1 MARSASRYGAT
12 ARRNVV
18 VGFLALLTLG
28 LVIQLVRL
36 QVTTADTLTK
46 RGYDRSLRIQTEDA
60 LRGMILDREGEPL
73 AISTPVSTLIIDP
86 TRMWATLNGDFDR
99 LHEACLTDRA
109 YSPDCAWVNHGNEEE
124 ARLRYQYEALRPL
137 AALLDED
144 LTRFY
149 DELAARA
156 DSQFMYLGRQ
166 IPPSIANEALDL
178 KIPGLRRENG
188 YKRFYPSGEIL
199 GQIIG
204 YTDVEDKGQ
213 EGLEKLYEQ
222 WLAGQPGKVKVLQ
235 DRAGRALRVVEE
247 VSPASAGTQLQLSID
262 KRIQYITHQVL
273 QETMDEFRAES
284 VSAVMVDIKTGE
296 ILAMVSLPAG
306 NPNVSAERR
315 AELLKNRSVTDT
327 FEPGS
332 TMKPLAV
339 AAALDAGVITPKTS
353 FRTGGTYKMGRYT
366 VRDTHNYGTQDTVGV
381 IRKSSNVGMAMI
393 SERMPRKK
401 YREFMTALG
410 FGQPTGIGFPG
421 EQRGHFPRTEKI
433 SAFDYATTF
442 YGYGVS
448 TSALQL
454 AHAYATIANDGVEV
468 PLSLLKV
475 DEPPEGK
482 RVMSEKTERAVQK
495 MLEAVVGDG
504 GTGRRA
510 NTESYTVAGKTGTSH
525 KVRKGGGY
533 AEKNYR
539 GIFAGYAPAHDP
551 RIAMV
556 VVVDDPKG
564 SEYYGGLVAAPPFSK
579 IADWSLKM
587 LGVLPDKIAKSG
599 EIGLVADAAL
609 FEDNDSVGAP
619 PHETPAEEETE

>member
-60 LRGMILDREGEPL
+60 RRGMILDREGEPL

-482 RVMSEKTERAVQK
+482 RVMSEKTARAVQK

>member
-1 MARSASRYGAT
+1 MARSTFPYGAT

-18 VGFLALLTLG
+18 VGFLALMTLG
-28 LVIQLVRL
+28 LVVQLIRL

-46 RGYDRSLRIQTEDA
+46 RGYQRSLRIQTEDA

-86 TRMWATLNGDFDR
+86 QRMWATLNGDFDR
-99 LHEACLTDRA
+99 LREACQTDKS
-109 YSPDCAWVNHGNEEE
+109 YSVDCAWANGSNEEE
-124 ARLRYQYEALRPL
+124 ARQRYQYETLRPL

-144 LTRFY
+144 LAKFY
-149 DELAARA
+149 DDLAARA
-156 DSQFMYLGRQ
+156 DQQFMYLRRQ

-188 YKRFYPSGEIL
+188 YKRFYPSGEIM

-204 YTDVEDKGQ
+204 YTDLEDKGQ
-213 EGLEKLYEQ
+213 EGLEKLYEN
-222 WLAGQPGKVKVLQ
+222 WLAGQAGKVKVLQ

-247 VSPASAGTQLQLSID
+247 VSPAAAGTQLQLSID

-273 QETMDEFRAES
+273 QETMDEFRAEA
-284 VSAVMVDIKTGE
+284 VTAVMVDVKTGE

-339 AAALDAGVITPKTS
+339 AAALEAGVITPKTS
-353 FRTGGTYKMGRYT
+353 FRTSGTYQMGRYT

-401 YREFMTALG
+401 YRDFMTALG
-410 FGQPTGIGFPG
+410 FGQPSGIGFPG

-433 SAFDYATTF
+433 SPFDYATTF

-448 TSALQL
+448 VSALQL
-454 AHAYATIANDGVEV
+454 AHAYATVANDGVEM

-475 DEPPEGK
+475 EELPEGR
-482 RVMSEKTERAVQK
+482 RVMSDKTARAVQK

-504 GTGRRA
+504 GTGKRA

-539 GIFAGYAPAHDP
+539 GIFAGYAPAHNP

-564 SEYYGGLVAAPPFSK
+564 DNYYGGLVAAPPFAK
-579 IADWSLKM
+579 IADWSLRM

-609 FEDNDSVGAP
+609 FEDNDSAGAP
-619 PHETPAEEETE
+619 PHETPEETE

>member
-1 MARSASRYGAT
+1 MARSIFRYGAT

-18 VGFLALLTLG
+18 VGFLALMTLG
-28 LVIQLVRL
+28 LVAQLIRL
-36 QVTTADTLTK
+36 QVTTADSLTK

-86 TRMWATLNGDFDR
+86 LRMWATLNGDFDR
-99 LHEACLTDRA
+99 LREACLTDRA

-137 AALLDED
+137 AALLEED

-156 DSQFMYLGRQ
+156 DQQFMYLRRQ

-188 YKRFYPSGEIL
+188 YKRFYPSGEIM

-213 EGLEKLYEQ
+213 EGLEKLYEN
-222 WLAGQPGKVKVLQ
+222 WLAGQAGKVKVLQ

-247 VSPASAGTQLQLSID
+247 VRPASAGTQLQLSID

-273 QETMDEFRAES
+273 QETKDEFRAES
-284 VSAVMVDIKTGE
+284 VSAVMVDVKTGE

-315 AELLKNRSVTDT
+315 AELLKNRAVTDT

-339 AAALDAGVITPKTS
+339 AAALEAGVITPKTS
-353 FRTGGTYKMGRYT
+353 FRTSGTYQMGRYT

-401 YREFMTALG
+401 YRDFMTALG
-410 FGQPTGIGFPG
+410 FGQPSGIGFPG
-421 EQRGHFPRTEKI
+421 EQRGHLPHTEKI
-433 SAFDYATTF
+433 SPFDYATTF

-448 TSALQL
+448 VSALQL
-454 AHAYATIANDGVEV
+454 AHAYATIANDGVEM

-475 DEPPEGK
+475 EELPEGK
-482 RVMSEKTERAVQK
+482 RVMSDKTARAVQK

-504 GTGRRA
+504 GTGKRA

-539 GIFAGYAPAHDP
+539 GIFAGYAPAHNP

-564 SEYYGGLVAAPPFSK
+564 DNYYGGLVAAPPFAK
-579 IADWSLKM
+579 IADWSLRM

-599 EIGLVADAAL
+599 EIGLVADSAL

-619 PHETPAEEETE
+619 PHEPPEETE

>member
-99 LHEACLTDRA
+99 LREACLTDRA

-166 IPPSIANEALDL
+166 IPPSVANEALDL

-188 YKRFYPSGEIL
+188 YKRFYPSGEIM

-454 AHAYATIANDGVEV
+454 AHAYATVANDGVEV

-482 RVMSEKTERAVQK
+482 RVMSEKTARAVQK

-619 PHETPAEEETE
+619 PHETPAEETE

>member
-99 LHEACLTDRA
+99 LREACLTDRA

-166 IPPSIANEALDL
+166 IPPSVANEALDL

-188 YKRFYPSGEIL
+188 YKRFYPSGEIM

-482 RVMSEKTERAVQK
+482 RVMSEKTARAVQK

-539 GIFAGYAPAHDP
+539 AIFAGYAPAHEP

-564 SEYYGGLVAAPPFSK
+564 SDYYGGLVAAPPFSK

-609 FEDNDSVGAP
+609 FEDNDSAGAP
-619 PHETPAEEETE
+619 PHEIAEETE

>member
-1 MARSASRYGAT
+1 MARSIFRYGAT

-18 VGFLALLTLG
+18 VGFLALMTLG
-28 LVIQLVRL
+28 LVAQLIRL
-36 QVTTADTLTK
+36 QVTTADSLTK

-86 TRMWATLNGDFDR
+86 LRMWATLNGDFDR
-99 LHEACLTDRA
+99 LREACQTDKA
-109 YSPDCAWVNHGNEEE
+109 YSVDCTWANSGNEEE
-124 ARLRYQYEALRPL
+124 ARLRYQYETLRPL
-137 AALLDED
+137 ATLLDED
-144 LTRFY
+144 LAKFY

-156 DSQFMYLGRQ
+156 DQQFMYLRRQ

-188 YKRFYPSGEIL
+188 YKRFYPSGEIM

-213 EGLEKLYEQ
+213 EGLEKLYEN
-222 WLAGQPGKVKVLQ
+222 WLAGQAGKVKVLQ

-247 VSPASAGTQLQLSID
+247 VRPASAGTQLQLSID

-273 QETMDEFRAES
+273 QETKDEFRAES
-284 VSAVMVDIKTGE
+284 VSAVMVDVKTGE

-315 AELLKNRSVTDT
+315 AELLKNRAVTDT

-339 AAALDAGVITPKTS
+339 VAALEAGVITPKTS
-353 FRTGGTYKMGRYT
+353 FRTNGTYKMGRYT

-401 YREFMTALG
+401 YRDFMTALG
-410 FGQPTGIGFPG
+410 FGQPSGIGFPG
-421 EQRGHFPRTEKI
+421 EQRGHLPHTEKI

-442 YGYGVS
+442 FGYGVS
-448 TSALQL
+448 SSALQL
-454 AHAYATIANDGVEV
+454 AHAYATVANNGVAM

-475 DEPPEGK
+475 EEPPQGT
-482 RVMSEKTERAVQK
+482 RVMSEKTAKAVQK
-495 MLEAVVGDG
+495 MLEAVVSDG

-539 GIFAGYAPAHDP
+539 AIFAGYAPAHEP

-564 SEYYGGLVAAPPFSK
+564 SDYYGGLVAAPPFSK

-599 EIGLVADAAL
+599 EIGLVADSAL
-609 FEDNDSVGAP
+609 FEDNDSAGAP
-619 PHETPAEEETE
+619 PYESPEETE

>member
-12 ARRNVV
+12 ARRNVA

-99 LHEACLTDRA
+99 LREACLTDRA

-124 ARLRYQYEALRPL
+124 ARLRYQYETLRPL

-188 YKRFYPSGEIL
+188 YKRFYPSGEIM

-454 AHAYATIANDGVEV
+454 AHAYATVANDGVEV

-482 RVMSEKTERAVQK
+482 RVMSEKTARAVQK

-619 PHETPAEEETE
+619 PHETPAEETE

>member
-99 LHEACLTDRA
+99 LREACLTDRA

-166 IPPSIANEALDL
+166 IPPSVANEALDL

-188 YKRFYPSGEIL
+188 YKRFYPSGEIM

-353 FRTGGTYKMGRYT
+353 FRTGGIYKMGRYT

-454 AHAYATIANDGVEV
+454 AHAYATVANDGVEV

-482 RVMSEKTERAVQK
+482 RVMSEKTARAVQK

-619 PHETPAEEETE
+619 PHETPAEETE

>member
-99 LHEACLTDRA
+99 LREACLTDRA

-188 YKRFYPSGEIL
+188 YKRFYPSGEIM

-366 VRDTHNYGTQDTVGV
+366 VRDTHNYGIQDTVGV

-482 RVMSEKTERAVQK
+482 RVMSEKTARAVQK

-619 PHETPAEEETE
+619 PHETPAEETE

>member
-1 MARSASRYGAT
+1 MARSIFRYGAT

-18 VGFLALLTLG
+18 VGFLALMTLG
-28 LVIQLVRL
+28 LVAQLIRL
-36 QVTTADTLTK
+36 QVTTADSLTK

-86 TRMWATLNGDFDR
+86 LRMWATLNGDFDR
-99 LHEACLTDRA
+99 LREACQTDKA
-109 YSPDCAWVNHGNEEE
+109 YSVDCAWANSGKEEE
-124 ARLRYQYEALRPL
+124 ARLRYQYETLRPL
-137 AALLDED
+137 ATLLDED
-144 LTRFY
+144 LAKFY

-156 DSQFMYLGRQ
+156 DQQFMYLRRQ

-188 YKRFYPSGEIL
+188 YKRFYPSGEIM

-213 EGLEKLYEQ
+213 EGLEKLYEN
-222 WLAGQPGKVKVLQ
+222 WLAGQAGKVKVLQ

-247 VSPASAGTQLQLSID
+247 VRPASAGTQLQLSID

-273 QETMDEFRAES
+273 QETKDEFRAES
-284 VSAVMVDIKTGE
+284 VSAVMVDVKTGE

-315 AELLKNRSVTDT
+315 AELLKNRAVTDT

-339 AAALDAGVITPKTS
+339 AAALEAGVITPKTS
-353 FRTGGTYKMGRYT
+353 FRTNGTYKMGRYT
-366 VRDTHNYGTQDTVGV
+366 VRDVHNYGTQDTIGI
-381 IRKSSNVGMAMI
+381 IRKSSNIGMAMI

-401 YREFMTALG
+401 YREFMTNLG
-410 FGQPTGIGFPG
+410 FGQPTGISFPA
-421 EQRGHFPRTEKI
+421 EQRGHLPHTEKI

-442 YGYGVS
+442 FGYGVS
-448 TSALQL
+448 SSALQL
-454 AHAYATIANDGVEV
+454 AHAYATIANDGVEM

-475 DEPPEGK
+475 EELPEGK
-482 RVMSEKTERAVQK
+482 RVMSDKTARAVQK
-495 MLEAVVGDG
+495 MLEAVVSDG

-539 GIFAGYAPAHDP
+539 AIFAGYAPAHEP

-564 SEYYGGLVAAPPFSK
+564 SDYYGGLVAAPPFSK

-609 FEDNDSVGAP
+609 FEDNDSAGAP
-619 PHETPAEEETE
+619 PHEIAEETE

>member
-1 MARSASRYGAT
+1 M
-12 ARRNVV
+12 
-18 VGFLALLTLG
+18 TLG
-28 LVIQLVRL
+28 LVAQLIRL
-36 QVTTADTLTK
+36 QVTTADSLTK

-86 TRMWATLNGDFDR
+86 LRMWATLNGDFDR
-99 LHEACLTDRA
+99 LREACQTDKA
-109 YSPDCAWVNHGNEEE
+109 YSVDCAWANSGNEEE
-124 ARLRYQYEALRPL
+124 ARLRYQYETLRPL
-137 AALLDED
+137 ATLLDED
-144 LTRFY
+144 LAKFY

-156 DSQFMYLGRQ
+156 DQQFMYLRRQ

-188 YKRFYPSGEIL
+188 YKRFYPSGEIM

-213 EGLEKLYEQ
+213 EGLEKLYEN
-222 WLAGQPGKVKVLQ
+222 WLAGQAGKVKVLQ

-247 VSPASAGTQLQLSID
+247 IRPAAAGAQLQLSID

-273 QETMDEFRAES
+273 QDTMNETRAEA
-284 VSAVMVDIKTGE
+284 VTAVMVDVKTGE

-306 NPNVSAERR
+306 NPNVLAERR

-339 AAALDAGVITPKTS
+339 AAALEAGVITPKTS
-353 FRTGGTYKMGRYT
+353 FRTNGTYKMGRYT
-366 VRDTHNYGTQDTVGV
+366 VRDVHNYGTQDTIGI
-381 IRKSSNVGMAMI
+381 IRKSSNIGMAMI

-401 YREFMTALG
+401 YREFMTNLG
-410 FGQPTGIGFPG
+410 FGQPTGISFPG
-421 EQRGHFPRTEKI
+421 EQRGHLPHTEKI

-442 YGYGVS
+442 FGYGVS
-448 TSALQL
+448 SSALQL
-454 AHAYATIANDGVEV
+454 AHAYATVANNGVEM

-475 DEPPEGK
+475 EELPEGK
-482 RVMSEKTERAVQK
+482 RVMSDKTARAVQK

-504 GTGRRA
+504 GTGKRA

-539 GIFAGYAPAHDP
+539 GIFAGYAPAHNP

-564 SEYYGGLVAAPPFSK
+564 DNYYGGLVAAPPFAK
-579 IADWSLKM
+579 IADWSLRM

-599 EIGLVADAAL
+599 EIGLVADSAL
-609 FEDNDSVGAP
+609 FEDNHSAGSP
-619 PHETPAEEETE
+619 PHEFPQETE

>member
-1 MARSASRYGAT
+1 MARSIFRYGAT

-18 VGFLALLTLG
+18 VGFLALMTLG
-28 LVIQLVRL
+28 LVAQLIRL
-36 QVTTADTLTK
+36 QVTTADSLTK

-86 TRMWATLNGDFDR
+86 LRMWATLNGDFDR
-99 LHEACLTDRA
+99 LREACQTDKA
-109 YSPDCAWVNHGNEEE
+109 YSVDCAWANSGNEEE
-124 ARLRYQYEALRPL
+124 ARLRYQYETLRPL
-137 AALLDED
+137 AMLLDED
-144 LTRFY
+144 LAKFY

-156 DSQFMYLGRQ
+156 DQQFMYLRRQ

-178 KIPGLRRENG
+178 KIPDLRRENG
-188 YKRFYPSGEIL
+188 YKRFYPSGEIM

-213 EGLEKLYEQ
+213 EGLEKLYEN
-222 WLAGQPGKVKVLQ
+222 WLAGQAGKVKVLQ

-247 VSPASAGTQLQLSID
+247 VRPASAGTQLQLSID

-273 QETMDEFRAES
+273 QETKDEFRAES
-284 VSAVMVDIKTGE
+284 VSAVMVDVKTGE

-306 NPNVSAERR
+306 NPNVLAERR

-339 AAALDAGVITPKTS
+339 AAALEAGVITPKTS
-353 FRTGGTYKMGRYT
+353 FRTNGTYKMGRYT
-366 VRDTHNYGTQDTVGV
+366 VRDVHNYGTQDTIGI
-381 IRKSSNVGMAMI
+381 IRKSSNIGMAMI

-401 YREFMTALG
+401 YREFMTNLG
-410 FGQPTGIGFPG
+410 FGQPTGISFPA
-421 EQRGHFPRTEKI
+421 EQRGHLPHTEKI

-442 YGYGVS
+442 FGYGVS
-448 TSALQL
+448 SSALQL
-454 AHAYATIANDGVEV
+454 AHAYATIANDGVEM

-475 DEPPEGK
+475 EELPEGK
-482 RVMSEKTERAVQK
+482 RVMSDKTARAVQK
-495 MLEAVVGDG
+495 MLEAVVSDG

-539 GIFAGYAPAHDP
+539 ASFAGYAPAHEP

-564 SEYYGGLVAAPPFSK
+564 SDYYGGLVAAPPFSK

-599 EIGLVADAAL
+599 EIGLVADSAL
-609 FEDNDSVGAP
+609 FEDNDSAGAP
-619 PHETPAEEETE
+619 PYESPEETE

>member
-1 MARSASRYGAT
+1 M
-12 ARRNVV
+12 
-18 VGFLALLTLG
+18 TLG
-28 LVIQLVRL
+28 LVAQLIRL
-36 QVTTADTLTK
+36 QVTTADTLTE
-46 RGYDRSLRIQTEDA
+46 RGYQRSLRIQTEDA

-86 TRMWATLNGDFDR
+86 QRMWATLNGDFDR
-99 LHEACLTDRA
+99 LREACQTDKA
-109 YSPDCAWVNHGNEEE
+109 YSVDCPWANGSNEEE
-124 ARLRYQYEALRPL
+124 ARQRYQYETLRPL

-144 LTRFY
+144 LAKFY
-149 DELAARA
+149 DDLAARA
-156 DSQFMYLGRQ
+156 DQQFMYLRRQ

-188 YKRFYPSGEIL
+188 YKRFYPSGEIM

-204 YTDVEDKGQ
+204 YTDLEDKGQ
-213 EGLEKLYEQ
+213 EGLEKLYENT
-222 WLAGQPGKVKVLQ
+222 LAGRPGKMKVLQ

-247 VSPASAGTQLQLSID
+247 ISPAADGAQLQLSID
-262 KRIQYITHQVL
+262 KRIQFTTHQIL
-273 QETMDEFRAES
+273 QETMDRYRAAS
-284 VSAVMVDIKTGE
+284 VTAVVIDIKSGE
-296 ILAMVSLPAG
+296 ILAMVSLPTG

-315 AELLKNRSVTDT
+315 AELLKNRAVTDT

-339 AAALDAGVITPKTS
+339 AAAIELGAISPNTRFKKGM
-353 FRTGGTYKMGRYT
+353 TYQMGKNT
-366 VRDTHNYGTQDTVGV
+366 VRDTHNYGTQDTVGI

-393 SERMPRKK
+393 SERTPRKK
-401 YREFMTALG
+401 YRAFMQELG
-410 FGQPTGIGFPG
+410 FGEPSGINFPG
-421 EQRGHFPRTEKI
+421 EQRGHFPRTDKLNSFE
-433 SAFDYATTF
+433 YATIF

-454 AHAYATIANDGVEV
+454 AHAYATIANDGVAV

-475 DEPPEGK
+475 HTLPEGK
-482 RVMSEKTERAVQK
+482 RVMSAQTASSVRK

-510 NTESYTVAGKTGTSH
+510 NTQTYTVAGKTGTSH
-525 KVRKGGGY
+525 KVRASGGY

-539 GIFAGYAPAHDP
+539 GIFAGYAPAHEP

-564 SEYYGGLVAAPPFSK
+564 NDYYGGLVAAPPFAR
-579 IADWSLKM
+579 IAEASLKM
-587 LGVLPDKIAKSG
+587 LNVLPDKITKTGAIALVSDDG
-599 EIGLVADAAL
+599 EP
-609 FEDNDSVGAP
+609 FEDNDTAGVPDAP
-619 PHETPAEEETE
+619 AKEITQ

>member
-1 MARSASRYGAT
+1 M
-12 ARRNVV
+12 
-18 VGFLALLTLG
+18 TLG
-28 LVIQLVRL
+28 LVAQLIRL
-36 QVTTADTLTK
+36 QVTTADSLTK

-86 TRMWATLNGDFDR
+86 LRMWATLNGDFDR
-99 LHEACLTDRA
+99 LREACQTDKA
-109 YSPDCAWVNHGNEEE
+109 YSVDCTWANSGNEEE
-124 ARLRYQYEALRPL
+124 ARLRYQYETLRPL
-137 AALLDED
+137 ATLLDED
-144 LTRFY
+144 LAKFY

-156 DSQFMYLGRQ
+156 DQQFMYLRRQ

-188 YKRFYPSGEIL
+188 YKRFYPSGEIM

-213 EGLEKLYEQ
+213 EGLEKLYEN
-222 WLAGQPGKVKVLQ
+222 WLAGQAGKVKVLQ

-247 VSPASAGTQLQLSID
+247 VRPASAGTQLQLSID

-273 QETMDEFRAES
+273 QETKDEFRAES
-284 VSAVMVDIKTGE
+284 VSAVMVDVKTGE

-315 AELLKNRSVTDT
+315 AELLKNRAVTDT

-339 AAALDAGVITPKTS
+339 VAALEAGVITPKTS
-353 FRTGGTYKMGRYT
+353 FRTNGTYKMGRYT

-401 YREFMTALG
+401 YRDFMTALG
-410 FGQPTGIGFPG
+410 FGQPSGIGFPG
-421 EQRGHFPRTEKI
+421 EQRGHLPHTEKI

-442 YGYGVS
+442 FGYGVS
-448 TSALQL
+448 SSALQL
-454 AHAYATIANDGVEV
+454 AHAYATVANNGVAM

-475 DEPPEGK
+475 EEPPQGT
-482 RVMSEKTERAVQK
+482 RVMSEKTAKAVQK
-495 MLEAVVGDG
+495 MLEAVVSDG

-539 GIFAGYAPAHDP
+539 AIFAGYAPAHEP

-564 SEYYGGLVAAPPFSK
+564 SDYYGGLVAAPPFSK

-599 EIGLVADAAL
+599 EIGLVADSAL
-609 FEDNDSVGAP
+609 FEDNDSAGAP
-619 PHETPAEEETE
+619 PYESPEETE

>member
-1 MARSASRYGAT
+1 MARSIFRYGAT

-18 VGFLALLTLG
+18 VGFLALMTLG
-28 LVIQLVRL
+28 LVAQLIRL
-36 QVTTADTLTK
+36 QVTTADSLTK

-86 TRMWATLNGDFDR
+86 LRMWATLNGDFDR
-99 LHEACLTDRA
+99 LREACQTDKA
-109 YSPDCAWVNHGNEEE
+109 YSVDCAWANSGNEEE
-124 ARLRYQYEALRPL
+124 ARLRYQYETLRPL
-137 AALLDED
+137 ATLLDED
-144 LTRFY
+144 LAKFY

-156 DSQFMYLGRQ
+156 DQQFMYLRRQ

-188 YKRFYPSGEIL
+188 YKRFYPSGEIM

-213 EGLEKLYEQ
+213 EGLEKLYEN
-222 WLAGQPGKVKVLQ
+222 WLAGQAGKVKVLQ

-247 VSPASAGTQLQLSID
+247 VRPASAGTQLQLSID

-273 QETMDEFRAES
+273 QETKDEFRAES
-284 VSAVMVDIKTGE
+284 VSAVMVDVKTGE

-339 AAALDAGVITPKTS
+339 AAALEAGVITPKTS
-353 FRTGGTYKMGRYT
+353 FRTNGTYKMGRYT
-366 VRDTHNYGTQDTVGV
+366 VRDVHNYGTQDTIGI
-381 IRKSSNVGMAMI
+381 IRKSSNIGMAMI

-401 YREFMTALG
+401 YREFMTNLG
-410 FGQPTGIGFPG
+410 FGQPTGISFPA
-421 EQRGHFPRTEKI
+421 EQRGHLPHTEKI

-442 YGYGVS
+442 FGYGVS
-448 TSALQL
+448 SSALQL
-454 AHAYATIANDGVEV
+454 AHAYATVANDGVEM

-475 DEPPEGK
+475 EELPEGK
-482 RVMSEKTERAVQK
+482 RVMSEKTARAVQK
-495 MLEAVVGDG
+495 MLEAVVSDG

-539 GIFAGYAPAHDP
+539 AIFAGYAPAHEP

-564 SEYYGGLVAAPPFSK
+564 SDYYGGLVAAPPFSK

-599 EIGLVADAAL
+599 EIGLVADSAL
-609 FEDNDSVGAP
+609 FEDNDSAGAP
-619 PHETPAEEETE
+619 PHEPPEETE

>member
-1 MARSASRYGAT
+1 MARSIFRYGAT

-18 VGFLALLTLG
+18 VGFLALMTLG
-28 LVIQLVRL
+28 LVAQLIRL
-36 QVTTADTLTK
+36 QVTTADSLTK

-86 TRMWATLNGDFDR
+86 LRMWATLNGDFDR
-99 LHEACLTDRA
+99 LREACQTDKA
-109 YSPDCAWVNHGNEEE
+109 YSVDCAWVNSGNEEE
-124 ARLRYQYEALRPL
+124 ARLRYQYETLRPL
-137 AALLDED
+137 ATLLDED
-144 LTRFY
+144 LAKFY

-156 DSQFMYLGRQ
+156 DQQFMYLRRQ

-188 YKRFYPSGEIL
+188 YKRFYPSGEIM

-213 EGLEKLYEQ
+213 EGLEKLYEN
-222 WLAGQPGKVKVLQ
+222 WLAGQAGKVKVLQ

-247 VSPASAGTQLQLSID
+247 VQPASAGTQLQLSID

-273 QETMDEFRAES
+273 QETKDEFRAES
-284 VSAVMVDIKTGE
+284 VSAVMVDVKTGE
-296 ILAMVSLPAG
+296 ILSMVSLPAG
-306 NPNVSAERR
+306 NPNVLAERR

-339 AAALDAGVITPKTS
+339 AAALEAGVITPKTS
-353 FRTGGTYKMGRYT
+353 FRTNGTYKMGRYT

-401 YREFMTALG
+401 YREFMTNLG
-410 FGQPTGIGFPG
+410 FGQPSGIGFPG
-421 EQRGHFPRTEKI
+421 EQRGHLPHTEKI

-442 YGYGVS
+442 FGYGVS
-448 TSALQL
+448 SSALQL
-454 AHAYATIANDGVEV
+454 AHAYATVANNGVAM

-475 DEPPEGK
+475 EEPPQGT
-482 RVMSEKTERAVQK
+482 RVMSEKTAKAVQK
-495 MLEAVVGDG
+495 MLEAVVSDG

-539 GIFAGYAPAHDP
+539 AIFAGYAPAHEP

-564 SEYYGGLVAAPPFSK
+564 SDYYGGLVAAPPFSK
-579 IADWSLKM
+579 IADWSLRM

-599 EIGLVADAAL
+599 EIGLVADSAL
-609 FEDNDSVGAP
+609 FEDNDSAGAP
-619 PHETPAEEETE
+619 PHEPPEETE

>member
-1 MARSASRYGAT
+1 MARSIFRYGAT
-12 ARRNVV
+12 TRRNVV
-18 VGFLALLTLG
+18 VGFLALMTLG
-28 LVIQLVRL
+28 LVAQLIRL
-36 QVTTADTLTK
+36 QVTTADSLTK

-86 TRMWATLNGDFDR
+86 LRMWATLNGDFDR
-99 LHEACLTDRA
+99 LREACQTDKA
-109 YSPDCAWVNHGNEEE
+109 YSVDCAWANSGNEEE
-124 ARLRYQYEALRPL
+124 ARLRYQYETLRPL
-137 AALLDED
+137 ATLLDED
-144 LTRFY
+144 LAKFY

-156 DSQFMYLGRQ
+156 DQQFMYLRRQ

-188 YKRFYPSGEIL
+188 YKRFYPSGEIM

-213 EGLEKLYEQ
+213 EGLEKLYEN
-222 WLAGQPGKVKVLQ
+222 WLAGQAGKVKVLQ

-247 VSPASAGTQLQLSID
+247 VRPASAGTQLQLSID

-273 QETMDEFRAES
+273 QETKDEFRAES
-284 VSAVMVDIKTGE
+284 VSAVMVDVKTGE

-315 AELLKNRSVTDT
+315 AELLKNRAVTDT

-339 AAALDAGVITPKTS
+339 AAALEAGVITPKTS
-353 FRTGGTYKMGRYT
+353 FRTSGTYQMGRYT
-366 VRDTHNYGTQDTVGV
+366 VRDVHNYGTQDTVGV

-401 YREFMTALG
+401 YREFMTNLG
-410 FGQPTGIGFPG
+410 FGQPSGISFPG
-421 EQRGHFPRTEKI
+421 EQRGHLPHTEKI

-442 YGYGVS
+442 FGYGVS
-448 TSALQL
+448 SSALQL
-454 AHAYATIANDGVEV
+454 AHAYATVANNGVAM

-475 DEPPEGK
+475 EEPPQGT
-482 RVMSEKTERAVQK
+482 RVMSEKTAKAVQK
-495 MLEAVVGDG
+495 MLEAVVSDG

-539 GIFAGYAPAHDP
+539 AIFAGYAPAHEP

-564 SEYYGGLVAAPPFSK
+564 SDYYGGLVAAPPFSK

-609 FEDNDSVGAP
+609 FEDNDSAGAP
-619 PHETPAEEETE
+619 PHEIAEDTE

>member
-99 LHEACLTDRA
+99 LREACLTDRA

-188 YKRFYPSGEIL
+188 YKRFYPSGEIM

-454 AHAYATIANDGVEV
+454 AHAYATVANDGVEV

-482 RVMSEKTERAVQK
+482 RVMSEKTARAVQK

>member
-99 LHEACLTDRA
+99 LREACLTDRA

-188 YKRFYPSGEIL
+188 YKRFYPSGEIM

-315 AELLKNRSVTDT
+315 AELLKNRSITDT

-454 AHAYATIANDGVEV
+454 AHAYATVANDGVEV

-482 RVMSEKTERAVQK
+482 RVMSEKTARAVQK

-619 PHETPAEEETE
+619 PHETPAEETE

>member
-1 MARSASRYGAT
+1 MARSIFRYGAT

-18 VGFLALLTLG
+18 VGFLALMTFG
-28 LVIQLVRL
+28 LVVQLIRL
-36 QVTTADTLTK
+36 QVTTAATLTK

-73 AISTPVSTLIIDP
+73 AISTPVRTLIIAP
-86 TRMWATLNGDFDR
+86 LRMWATLNGDFDR
-99 LHEACLTDRA
+99 LREACQTDKA
-109 YSPDCAWVNHGNEEE
+109 YSVDCPWANGSNEEE
-124 ARLRYQYEALRPL
+124 ARQRYQYETLRPL

-144 LTRFY
+144 LAKFY
-149 DELAARA
+149 NDLAARA
-156 DSQFMYLGRQ
+156 DQQFMYLRRQ

-178 KIPGLRRENG
+178 KIPSLRRENG
-188 YKRFYPSGEIL
+188 YKRFYPSGEIM

-204 YTDVEDKGQ
+204 YTDLEDKGQ
-213 EGLEKLYEQ
+213 EGLEKLYEN
-222 WLAGQPGKVKVLQ
+222 WLAGQAGKVKVLQ

-247 VSPASAGTQLQLSID
+247 VSPAAAGTQLQLSID

-273 QETMDEFRAES
+273 QETMDEFRAEY
-284 VSAVMVDIKTGE
+284 VSAVMVDVKTGE

-339 AAALDAGVITPKTS
+339 AAALEAGVITPKTS
-353 FRTGGTYKMGRYT
+353 FRTSGTYQMGRYT

-401 YREFMTALG
+401 YRDFMTALG
-410 FGQPTGIGFPG
+410 FGQPTGISFPA
-421 EQRGHFPRTEKI
+421 EQRGHLPHTEKI

-442 YGYGVS
+442 FGYGVS
-448 TSALQL
+448 SSALQL
-454 AHAYATIANDGVEV
+454 AHAYATVANNGVSM

-475 DEPPEGK
+475 EEPPQGT
-482 RVMSEKTERAVQK
+482 RVMSEKTAKAVQK
-495 MLEAVVGDG
+495 MLEAVVSDG

-539 GIFAGYAPAHDP
+539 AIFAGYAPAHEP

-564 SEYYGGLVAAPPFSK
+564 SDYYGGLVAAPPFSK

-609 FEDNDSVGAP
+609 FEDNDSAGAP
-619 PHETPAEEETE
+619 PHELPEETE

>member
-1 MARSASRYGAT
+1 MT
-12 ARRNVV
+12 
-18 VGFLALLTLG
+18 FG
-28 LVIQLVRL
+28 LVVQLIRL
-36 QVTTADTLTK
+36 QVTTAATLTK

-86 TRMWATLNGDFDR
+86 LRMWATLNGDFDR
-99 LHEACLTDRA
+99 LREACQTDKV
-109 YSPDCAWVNHGNEEE
+109 YSVDCAWANSGNEEE
-124 ARLRYQYEALRPL
+124 ARLRYQYETLRPL
-137 AALLDED
+137 ATLLDED
-144 LTRFY
+144 LAKFY

-156 DSQFMYLGRQ
+156 DQQFMYLRRQ

-188 YKRFYPSGEIL
+188 YKRFYPSGEIM

-213 EGLEKLYEQ
+213 EGLEKLYEN
-222 WLAGQPGKVKVLQ
+222 WLAGQAGKVKVLQ

-247 VSPASAGTQLQLSID
+247 VRPASAGTQLQLSID

-273 QETMDEFRAES
+273 QETKDEFRAEA
-284 VSAVMVDIKTGE
+284 VTAVMVDVKTGE

-306 NPNVSAERR
+306 NPNVLAERR

-339 AAALDAGVITPKTS
+339 AAALEAGVITPKTS
-353 FRTGGTYKMGRYT
+353 FRTNGTYKMGRYT
-366 VRDTHNYGTQDTVGV
+366 VRDVHNYGTQDTIGI
-381 IRKSSNVGMAMI
+381 IRKSSNIGMAMI

-401 YREFMTALG
+401 YRDFMTALG
-410 FGQPTGIGFPG
+410 FGQPTGISFPG
-421 EQRGHFPRTEKI
+421 EQRGHLPHTEKI

-442 YGYGVS
+442 FGYGVS
-448 TSALQL
+448 SSALQL
-454 AHAYATIANDGVEV
+454 AHAYATVANDGVEM

-475 DEPPEGK
+475 EELPEGK
-482 RVMSEKTERAVQK
+482 RVMSDKTARAVQK

-504 GTGRRA
+504 GTGKRA
-510 NTESYTVAGKTGTSH
+510 NTESYTMAGKTGTSH

-539 GIFAGYAPAHDP
+539 GIFAGYAPAHNP

-556 VVVDDPKG
+556 VIVDDPKG
-564 SEYYGGLVAAPPFSK
+564 QDYYGGLVAAPPFAK
-579 IADWSLKM
+579 IADWSLKV

-599 EIGLVADAAL
+599 EIGLVADSAL
-609 FEDNDSVGAP
+609 FEDNDSAGAP
-619 PHETPAEEETE
+619 PHEIAEETE

>member
-1 MARSASRYGAT
+1 MARSIFRYGAT

-18 VGFLALLTLG
+18 VGFLALMTLG
-28 LVIQLVRL
+28 LVAQLIRL
-36 QVTTADTLTK
+36 QVTTADSLTK

-86 TRMWATLNGDFDR
+86 LRMWATLNGDFDR
-99 LHEACLTDRA
+99 LREACQTDKA
-109 YSPDCAWVNHGNEEE
+109 YSVDCAWANSGNEEE
-124 ARLRYQYEALRPL
+124 ARLRYQYETLRPL
-137 AALLDED
+137 ATLLDED
-144 LTRFY
+144 LAKFY

-156 DSQFMYLGRQ
+156 DQQFMYLRRQ

-188 YKRFYPSGEIL
+188 YKRFYPSGEIM

-213 EGLEKLYEQ
+213 EGLEKLYENG
-222 WLAGQPGKVKVLQ
+222 LAGQAGKVKVLQ

-247 VSPASAGTQLQLSID
+247 VRPASAGTQLQLSID

-273 QETMDEFRAES
+273 QETKDEFRAES
-284 VSAVMVDIKTGE
+284 VSAVMVDVKTGE

-315 AELLKNRSVTDT
+315 AELLKNRAVTDT

-339 AAALDAGVITPKTS
+339 AAALEAGVITPKTS
-353 FRTGGTYKMGRYT
+353 FRTSGTYQMGRYT

-401 YREFMTALG
+401 YRDFMTALG
-410 FGQPTGIGFPG
+410 FGQPSGIGFPG
-421 EQRGHFPRTEKI
+421 EQRGHLPHTEKI

-442 YGYGVS
+442 FGYGVS
-448 TSALQL
+448 SSALQL
-454 AHAYATIANDGVEV
+454 AHAYATVANNGVAM

-475 DEPPEGK
+475 EEPPQGT
-482 RVMSEKTERAVQK
+482 RVMSEKTAKAVQK
-495 MLEAVVGDG
+495 MLEAVVSDG

-539 GIFAGYAPAHDP
+539 AIFAGYAPAHEP

-564 SEYYGGLVAAPPFSK
+564 SDYYGGLVAAPPFSK

-599 EIGLVADAAL
+599 EIGLVADSAL
-609 FEDNDSVGAP
+609 FEDNDSAGAP
-619 PHETPAEEETE
+619 PHEPPEETE

>member
-1 MARSASRYGAT
+1 MARSIFRYGAT

-18 VGFLALLTLG
+18 VGFLALMTLG
-28 LVIQLVRL
+28 LVAQLIRL
-36 QVTTADTLTK
+36 QVTTADSLTK

-86 TRMWATLNGDFDR
+86 QRMWATLNGDFDR
-99 LHEACLTDRA
+99 LREACQTDKS
-109 YSPDCAWVNHGNEEE
+109 YSVDCPWANSGNEEE
-124 ARLRYQYEALRPL
+124 ARLRYQYETLRPL
-137 AALLDED
+137 ATLLDED
-144 LTRFY
+144 LAKYY

-156 DSQFMYLGRQ
+156 DQQFMYLRRQ
-166 IPPSIANEALDL
+166 IPPSIANEALDS

-188 YKRFYPSGEIL
+188 YKRFYPSGEIM

-213 EGLEKLYEQ
+213 EGLEKLYEN
-222 WLAGQPGKVKVLQ
+222 WLAGQAGKVKVLQ

-247 VSPASAGTQLQLSID
+247 VRPASAGTQLQLSID

-273 QETMDEFRAES
+273 QETKDEFRAES
-284 VSAVMVDIKTGE
+284 VSAVMVDVKTGE

-315 AELLKNRSVTDT
+315 AELLKNRAVTDT

-339 AAALDAGVITPKTS
+339 AAALEAGVITPKTS
-353 FRTGGTYKMGRYT
+353 FRTSGTYQMGRYT

-401 YREFMTALG
+401 YRDFMTALG
-410 FGQPTGIGFPG
+410 FGQPSGIGFPG
-421 EQRGHFPRTEKI
+421 EQRGHLPHTEKI

-454 AHAYATIANDGVEV
+454 AHAYATVANDGVEV

-482 RVMSEKTERAVQK
+482 RVMSEKTARAVQK

-609 FEDNDSVGAP
+609 FEDNGSAGAP
-619 PHETPAEEETE
+619 PHEPPEETE

>member
-1 MARSASRYGAT
+1 MARSTFPYGAT

-18 VGFLALLTLG
+18 VGFLALMTLG
-28 LVIQLVRL
+28 LVVQLIRL

-46 RGYDRSLRIQTEDA
+46 RGYQRSLRIQTEDA

-86 TRMWATLNGDFDR
+86 QRIWATLNGDFDR
-99 LHEACLTDRA
+99 LREACLTDRA

-124 ARLRYQYEALRPL
+124 ARLRYQYETLRPL

-166 IPPSIANEALDL
+166 IPPSVANEALDL

-188 YKRFYPSGEIL
+188 YKRFYPSGEIM

-454 AHAYATIANDGVEV
+454 AHAYATVANDGVEV

-482 RVMSEKTERAVQK
+482 RVMSEKTARAVQK

-619 PHETPAEEETE
+619 PHETPAEETE

>member
-12 ARRNVV
+12 TRRNLVIA
-18 VGFLALLTLG
+18 FLAFMTLLLIG
-28 LVIQLVRL
+28 QLIRL
-36 QVTTADTLTK
+36 QVTTAHELTA

-99 LHEACLTDRA
+99 LREACLTDRA

-137 AALLDED
+137 AALLEED

-454 AHAYATIANDGVEV
+454 AHAYATVANDGVEV

-482 RVMSEKTERAVQK
+482 RVMSEKTARAVQK

-619 PHETPAEEETE
+619 PHETPAEETE

>member
-99 LHEACLTDRA
+99 LREACLTDRA

-137 AALLDED
+137 AALLEED

-454 AHAYATIANDGVEV
+454 AHAYATVANDGVEV

-482 RVMSEKTERAVQK
+482 RVMSEKTARAVQK

-619 PHETPAEEETE
+619 PHEPPEETE

>member
-99 LHEACLTDRA
+99 LREACLTGRA

-166 IPPSIANEALDL
+166 IPPSVANEALDL

-188 YKRFYPSGEIL
+188 YKRFYPSGEIM

-454 AHAYATIANDGVEV
+454 AHAYATVANDGVEV

-482 RVMSEKTERAVQK
+482 RVMSEKTAHAVQK

-619 PHETPAEEETE
+619 PHETPAEETE

>member
-1 MARSASRYGAT
+1 VARSTFPYGAT

-18 VGFLALLTLG
+18 VGFLALMTLG
-28 LVIQLVRL
+28 LVAQLIRL
-36 QVTTADTLTK
+36 QVTTADSLTK

-86 TRMWATLNGDFDR
+86 LRMWATLNGDFDR
-99 LHEACLTDRA
+99 LREACQTDKA
-109 YSPDCAWVNHGNEEE
+109 YSVDCAWANSGNEEE
-124 ARLRYQYEALRPL
+124 ARLRYQYETLRPL
-137 AALLDED
+137 ATLLDED
-144 LTRFY
+144 LAKFY

-156 DSQFMYLGRQ
+156 DQQFMYLRRQ

-188 YKRFYPSGEIL
+188 YKRFYPSGEIM

-213 EGLEKLYEQ
+213 EGLEKLYEN
-222 WLAGQPGKVKVLQ
+222 WLAGQAGKVKVLQ

-247 VSPASAGTQLQLSID
+247 VRPASAGTQLQLSID

-273 QETMDEFRAES
+273 QETKDEFRAES
-284 VSAVMVDIKTGE
+284 VSAVMVDVKTGE

-315 AELLKNRSVTDT
+315 AELLKNRAVTDT
-327 FEPGS
+327 LEPGS

-339 AAALDAGVITPKTS
+339 AAALEAGVITPKTS
-353 FRTGGTYKMGRYT
+353 FRTNGTYKMGRYT
-366 VRDTHNYGTQDTVGV
+366 VRDVHNYGTQDTIGI
-381 IRKSSNVGMAMI
+381 IRKSSNIGMAMI

-401 YREFMTALG
+401 YREFMTNLG
-410 FGQPTGIGFPG
+410 FGQPSGISFPG
-421 EQRGHFPRTEKI
+421 EQRGHLPHTEKI

-442 YGYGVS
+442 FGYGVS
-448 TSALQL
+448 SSALQL
-454 AHAYATIANDGVEV
+454 AHAYATVANNGVAM

-475 DEPPEGK
+475 EEPPQGT
-482 RVMSEKTERAVQK
+482 RVMSEKTAKAVQK
-495 MLEAVVGDG
+495 MLEAVVSDG

-539 GIFAGYAPAHDP
+539 GIFAGYAPAHNP

-564 SEYYGGLVAAPPFSK
+564 DNYYGGLVAAPPFAK
-579 IADWSLKM
+579 IADWSLRM

-599 EIGLVADAAL
+599 EIGLVADSAL
-609 FEDNDSVGAP
+609 FEDNDSAGAP
-619 PHETPAEEETE
+619 PHEIAEETE

>member
-1 MARSASRYGAT
+1 MARSIFRYGAT

-18 VGFLALLTLG
+18 VGFLALMTLG
-28 LVIQLVRL
+28 LVAQLIRL
-36 QVTTADTLTK
+36 QVTTADSLTK

-86 TRMWATLNGDFDR
+86 LRMWATLNGDFDR
-99 LHEACLTDRA
+99 LREACQTDKA
-109 YSPDCAWVNHGNEEE
+109 YSVDCAWVNSGNEEE
-124 ARLRYQYEALRPL
+124 ARLRYQYETLRPL
-137 AALLDED
+137 ATLLDED
-144 LTRFY
+144 LAKFY

-156 DSQFMYLGRQ
+156 DQQFMYLRRQ

-188 YKRFYPSGEIL
+188 YKRFYPSGEIM

-213 EGLEKLYEQ
+213 EGLEKLYEN
-222 WLAGQPGKVKVLQ
+222 WLAGQAGKVKVLQ

-247 VSPASAGTQLQLSID
+247 VQPASAGTQLQLSID

-273 QETMDEFRAES
+273 QETKDEFRAES
-284 VSAVMVDIKTGE
+284 VSAVMVDVKTGE
-296 ILAMVSLPAG
+296 ILSMVSLPAG
-306 NPNVSAERR
+306 NPNVLAERR

-339 AAALDAGVITPKTS
+339 AAALEAGVITPKTS
-353 FRTGGTYKMGRYT
+353 FRTNGTYKMGRYT

-401 YREFMTALG
+401 YREFMTNLG
-410 FGQPTGIGFPG
+410 FGQPSGIGFPG
-421 EQRGHFPRTEKI
+421 EQRGHLPHTEKI

-442 YGYGVS
+442 FGYGVS
-448 TSALQL
+448 SSALQL
-454 AHAYATIANDGVEV
+454 AHAYATVANNGVAM

-475 DEPPEGK
+475 EEPPQGT
-482 RVMSEKTERAVQK
+482 RVMSEKTAKAVQK
-495 MLEAVVGDG
+495 MLEAVVSDG

-539 GIFAGYAPAHDP
+539 AIFAGYAPAHEP

-564 SEYYGGLVAAPPFSK
+564 SDYYGGLVAAPPFSK

-609 FEDNDSVGAP
+609 FEDNDSAGAP
-619 PHETPAEEETE
+619 PHEIAEETE

>member
-99 LHEACLTDRA
+99 LREACLTDRA
-109 YSPDCAWVNHGNEEE
+109 YSLDCAWVNHGNEEE

-137 AALLDED
+137 AALLEED

-188 YKRFYPSGEIL
+188 YKRFYPSGEIM

-315 AELLKNRSVTDT
+315 AELLKNRSITDT

-410 FGQPTGIGFPG
+410 FGQATGIGFPG

-454 AHAYATIANDGVEV
+454 AHAYATVANDGVEV

-482 RVMSEKTERAVQK
+482 RVMSEKTARAVQK

>member
-1 MARSASRYGAT
+1 MARSIFRYGAT

-99 LHEACLTDRA
+99 LREACLTDRA

-188 YKRFYPSGEIL
+188 YKRFYPSGEIM

-482 RVMSEKTERAVQK
+482 RVMSEKTARAVQK

-619 PHETPAEEETE
+619 PHETPAEETE

>member
-99 LHEACLTDRA
+99 LREACLTDRA

-137 AALLDED
+137 AALLEED

-188 YKRFYPSGEIL
+188 YKRFYPSGEIM

-454 AHAYATIANDGVEV
+454 AHAYATVANDGVEV

-482 RVMSEKTERAVQK
+482 RVMSEKTARAVQK

>member
-1 MARSASRYGAT
+1 MARSIFRYGAT

-18 VGFLALLTLG
+18 VGFLALMTFG
-28 LVIQLVRL
+28 LVVQLIRL
-36 QVTTADTLTK
+36 QVTTAATLTK
-46 RGYDRSLRIQTEDA
+46 RGYDHSLRIQTEDA

-86 TRMWATLNGDFDR
+86 LRMWATLNGDFDR
-99 LHEACLTDRA
+99 LREACQTDKA
-109 YSPDCAWVNHGNEEE
+109 YSVDCAWVNSGNEEE
-124 ARLRYQYEALRPL
+124 ARLRYQYETLRPL
-137 AALLDED
+137 ATLLDED
-144 LTRFY
+144 LAKFY

-156 DSQFMYLGRQ
+156 DQQFMYLRRQ

-188 YKRFYPSGEIL
+188 YKRFYPSGEIM

-204 YTDVEDKGQ
+204 YTDVEDQGQ
-213 EGLEKLYEQ
+213 EGLEKLYEN
-222 WLAGQPGKVKVLQ
+222 WLAEQAGKVKVLQ

-247 VSPASAGTQLQLSID
+247 VRPASAGTQLQLSID

-273 QETMDEFRAES
+273 QETKDEFRAES
-284 VSAVMVDIKTGE
+284 VSAVMVDVKTGE

-339 AAALDAGVITPKTS
+339 AAALEAGVITPKTS
-353 FRTGGTYKMGRYT
+353 FRTNGTYKMGRYT
-366 VRDTHNYGTQDTVGV
+366 VRDVHNYGTQDTIGI
-381 IRKSSNVGMAMI
+381 IRKSSNIGMAMI

-401 YREFMTALG
+401 YREFMTNLG
-410 FGQPTGIGFPG
+410 FGQPTGISFPG
-421 EQRGHFPRTEKI
+421 EQRGHLPHTEKI

-442 YGYGVS
+442 FGYGVS
-448 TSALQL
+448 SSALQL
-454 AHAYATIANDGVEV
+454 AHAYATVANNGVAM

-475 DEPPEGK
+475 EEPPQGT
-482 RVMSEKTERAVQK
+482 RVMSEKTAKAVQK
-495 MLEAVVGDG
+495 MLEAVIGDG
-504 GTGRRA
+504 GTGKRA

-539 GIFAGYAPAHDP
+539 AIFAGYAPAHEP

-564 SEYYGGLVAAPPFSK
+564 SDYYGGLVAAPPFSK

-587 LGVLPDKIAKSG
+587 LDVLPDKIAKSG

-609 FEDNDSVGAP
+609 FEDNDSAGAP
-619 PHETPAEEETE
+619 PYESPEETE

>member
-99 LHEACLTDRA
+99 LREACLTDRA

-124 ARLRYQYEALRPL
+124 ARLRYQYETLRPL

-166 IPPSIANEALDL
+166 IPPSVANEALDL

-188 YKRFYPSGEIL
+188 YKRFYPSGEIM

-482 RVMSEKTERAVQK
+482 RVMSEKTARAVQK

-619 PHETPAEEETE
+619 PHETPAEETE

>member
-1 MARSASRYGAT
+1 MARSIFRYGAT

-18 VGFLALLTLG
+18 VGFLALMTLG
-28 LVIQLVRL
+28 LVAQLIRL
-36 QVTTADTLTK
+36 QVTTADSLTK

-86 TRMWATLNGDFDR
+86 LRMWATLNGDFDR
-99 LHEACLTDRA
+99 LREACLTDRA

-124 ARLRYQYEALRPL
+124 ARQRYQYETLRPL
-137 AALLDED
+137 ATLLDED
-144 LTRFY
+144 LAKFY
-149 DELAARA
+149 DDLAARA
-156 DSQFMYLGRQ
+156 DQQFMYLRRQ

-188 YKRFYPSGEIL
+188 YKRFYPSGEIM

-213 EGLEKLYEQ
+213 EGLEKLYEN
-222 WLAGQPGKVKVLQ
+222 WLAGQAGKVKVLQ

-247 VSPASAGTQLQLSID
+247 VRPASAGTQLQLSID

-273 QETMDEFRAES
+273 QETKDEFRAES
-284 VSAVMVDIKTGE
+284 VSAVMVDVKTGE

-315 AELLKNRSVTDT
+315 AELLKNRAVTDT

-339 AAALDAGVITPKTS
+339 AAALEAGVITPKTS
-353 FRTGGTYKMGRYT
+353 FRTSGTYQMGRYT

-401 YREFMTALG
+401 YRDFMTALG
-410 FGQPTGIGFPG
+410 FGQPSGIGFPG
-421 EQRGHFPRTEKI
+421 EQRGHLPHTEKI

-442 YGYGVS
+442 FGYGVS
-448 TSALQL
+448 SSALQL
-454 AHAYATIANDGVEV
+454 AHAYATVANNGVAM

-475 DEPPEGK
+475 EEPPQGT
-482 RVMSEKTERAVQK
+482 RVMSEKTAKAVQK
-495 MLEAVVGDG
+495 MLEAVVSDG

-539 GIFAGYAPAHDP
+539 AIFAGYAPAHEP

-564 SEYYGGLVAAPPFSK
+564 SDYYGGLVAAPPFSK

-609 FEDNDSVGAP
+609 FEDNDSAGAP
-619 PHETPAEEETE
+619 PHEIAEETE

>member
-1 MARSASRYGAT
+1 MARSIFRYGAT

-18 VGFLALLTLG
+18 VGFLALMTFG
-28 LVIQLVRL
+28 LVVQLIRL
-36 QVTTADTLTK
+36 QVTTAATLTK

-99 LHEACLTDRA
+99 LREACLTDRA

-124 ARLRYQYEALRPL
+124 ARLRYQYETLRPL

-166 IPPSIANEALDL
+166 IPPSVANEALDL

-188 YKRFYPSGEIL
+188 YKRFYPSGEIM

-454 AHAYATIANDGVEV
+454 AHAYATVANDGVEV

-482 RVMSEKTERAVQK
+482 RVMSEKTARAVQK

-609 FEDNDSVGAP
+609 FEDNDSAGAP
-619 PHETPAEEETE
+619 PHEFPEETE

>member
-1 MARSASRYGAT
+1 MARSIFRYGAT

-18 VGFLALLTLG
+18 VGFLALMTLG
-28 LVIQLVRL
+28 LVAQLIRL
-36 QVTTADTLTK
+36 QVTTADSLTK

-86 TRMWATLNGDFDR
+86 LRMWATLNGDFDR
-99 LHEACLTDRA
+99 LREACQTDKA
-109 YSPDCAWVNHGNEEE
+109 YSVDCAWANSGNEEE
-124 ARLRYQYEALRPL
+124 ARLRYQYETLRPL
-137 AALLDED
+137 ATLLDED
-144 LTRFY
+144 LAKFY

-156 DSQFMYLGRQ
+156 DQQFMYLRRQ

-188 YKRFYPSGEIL
+188 YKRFYPSGEIM

-213 EGLEKLYEQ
+213 EGLEKLYEN
-222 WLAGQPGKVKVLQ
+222 WLAGQAGKVKVLQ

-247 VSPASAGTQLQLSID
+247 VRPASAGTQLQLSID

-273 QETMDEFRAES
+273 QETMNETRAES
-284 VSAVMVDIKTGE
+284 VSAVMVDVKTGE
-296 ILAMVSLPAG
+296 ILSMVTLPAG

-339 AAALDAGVITPKTS
+339 AAALEAGVITPKTS
-353 FRTGGTYKMGRYT
+353 FRTSGTYKMGRYT
-366 VRDTHNYGTQDTVGV
+366 VRDVHNYGTQDTIGV
-381 IRKSSNVGMAMI
+381 IRKSSNIGMAMI

-401 YREFMTALG
+401 YREFMTELG
-410 FGQPTGIGFPG
+410 FGQPTGISFPA
-421 EQRGHFPRTEKI
+421 EQRGHLPHTEKI

-442 YGYGVS
+442 FGYGVS
-448 TSALQL
+448 SSALQL
-454 AHAYATIANDGVEV
+454 AHAYATVANNGVAM

-475 DEPPEGK
+475 EELPEGK
-482 RVMSEKTERAVQK
+482 RVMSEKTAKAVQK
-495 MLEAVVGDG
+495 MLEAVVSDG
-504 GTGRRA
+504 GTGKRA

-539 GIFAGYAPAHDP
+539 AIFAGYAPAHEP

-564 SEYYGGLVAAPPFSK
+564 SDYYGGLVAAPPFAK
-579 IADWSLKM
+579 IADWSLKV

-599 EIGLVADAAL
+599 EIGLVADSAL
-609 FEDNDSVGAP
+609 FEDNDSAGAP
-619 PHETPAEEETE
+619 PHEIAEETE